1 MVFFCRMDTITI
13 FHDSEISMD
22 AKEWFGCTVLL
33 KVPTT
38 ANQDRINRI
47 LIHHAIVNICG
58 VNVAL
63 ENILRHDPD
72 YLVWG
77 SSTEQATEI
86 LRTPEIDI
94 GGAMIVTYPWTPQHG
109 CAILPFDGLPPPS
122 PTLTPAKRQ
131 RGEEVMEHLKV
142 VVLYPK
148 LNKEDLTATFKT
160 YASREDIP
168 STWNVAIRRGTVLY
182 MWPIWMDVEGYAP
195 GPNSTIWAQQNA
207 MINTPFRYTLFP
219 MDGAGTSGQAGGG
232 GQQLALLQLG
242 YTVQSPGSSSGD
254 SSFAL
259 TPDSPPDSPLYGEDD
274 PFASP
279 APLSRPTSWDQIIE
293 VLESPEGYI

>member
-1 MVFFCRMDTITI
+1 MLCFLIDNLLFLILQEERVMAFFCLMDTITI

-94 GGAMIVTYPWTPQHG
+94 GGAKIVTYPWTPQHG
-109 CAILPFDGLPPPS
+109 CAILRFDGLPPPS
-122 PTLTPAKRQ
+122 PTLTPAKCQ
-131 RGEEVMEHLKV
+131 RGQEVMEHLKVTVRGLPPHLLVAKALSTIFANKV

-168 STWNVAIRRGTVLY
+168 STWNVAIRRGIVLY

-195 GPNSTIWAQQNA
+195 DPNSAIWAQQNGNCSYNRTFA
-207 MINTPFRYTLFP
+207 TL
-219 MDGAGTSGQAGGG
+219 MLHCS
-232 GQQLALLQLG
+232 L
-242 YTVQSPGSSSGD
+242 
-254 SSFAL
+254 
-259 TPDSPPDSPLYGEDD
+259 
-274 PFASP
+274 
-279 APLSRPTSWDQIIE
+279 
-293 VLESPEGYI
+293 